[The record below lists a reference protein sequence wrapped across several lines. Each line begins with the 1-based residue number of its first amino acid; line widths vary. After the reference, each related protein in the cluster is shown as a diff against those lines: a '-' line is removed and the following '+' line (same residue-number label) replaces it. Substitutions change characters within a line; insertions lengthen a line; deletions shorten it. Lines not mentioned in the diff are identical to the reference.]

1 MYTWVV
7 LPLLIFLARVCDVS
21 IGTVRI
27 IFVAR
32 GKRLLAP
39 LLGFFEI
46 LIWLLAIQQVMQ
58 NLTNILCYLAY
69 AGGFAA
75 GTFVGMVIEE
85 HLAIGMVVIRIIT
98 QQSADELVSAL
109 KEQGCG
115 VTIVDA
121 KGARGKV
128 KIIYSVINRRDI
140 DEIVNIIKRYNPKA
154 FYTIEDVREAYKGV
168 FPERQPSREY
178 RNINILRKRRKEKL

>member
-7 LPLLIFLARVCDVS
+7 LPLLIFLARICDVS

-27 IFVAR
+27 IFVSR
-32 GKRLLAP
+32 GKKLLAP

-58 NLTNILCYLAY
+58 NLTNIMCYIAY
-69 AGGFAA
+69 AGGFAT

-85 HLAIGMVVIRIIT
+85 RLAIGIMVVRIIT
-98 QQSADELVSAL
+98 QQGAGELVNVL
-109 KEQGCG
+109 KEKDYG
-115 VTIVDA
+115 VTTVDA

-128 KIIYSVINRRDI
+128 NIIYTVVNRCEVGDVINT
-140 DEIVNIIKRYNPKA
+140 IKEYNPKA

-168 FPERQPSREY
+168 FPMRPSSRSRFNLLRRQ
-178 RNINILRKRRKEKL
+178 RKGKL

>member
-109 KEQGCG
+109 KEQECG

-121 KGARGKV
+121 KGTRGKV

-140 DEIVNIIKRYNPKA
+140 DEIINIIKRYNPKA

-168 FPERQPSREY
+168 FPARRSSREY